1 MLVFICWPCQ
11 GPDHPEVPANIQ
23 KKREGKVK
31 LDPVEMYKVIVEHSL
46 REPEEVHAFARR
58 LFAEGDDSW

>member
-1 MLVFICWPCQ
+1 M
-11 GPDHPEVPANIQ
+11 
-23 KKREGKVK
+23 K